1 MKKYILIIVTISIM
15 FLMILF
21 ILDLTDITQYI
32 PFSKQYDQLGFV
44 GTYVGSL
51 LGSVI
56 TLFGVYQTIK
66 YEKEK
71 DFEKNQLKNK
81 PYFYNIDFYGKYDPK
96 EVIYFILSEDAS
108 LNNKKKS
115 KQLAIIKNTDNAIL
129 IVDHIS
135 INSIN
140 YYPAIGEVI
149 DKNQVAC
156 IEIYSN
162 NDIELR
168 DIKLYVKDIIGN
180 RYNYM
185 LEYSTKEKKI
195 VGLKEI

>member
-1 MKKYILIIVTISIM
+1 MKKYILIIIITSLI
-15 FLMILF
+15 FLSMVLV
-21 ILDLTDITQYI
+21 LDITNITQYI
-32 PFSKQYDQLGFV
+32 PFSKQYDWLGFV
-44 GTYVGSL
+44 GTYVGSI

-71 DFEKNQLKNK
+71 DFEKNQLNNK
-81 PYFYNIDFYGKYDPK
+81 PYFYNIDPYGKYDPK

-108 LNNKKKS
+108 FNNKKKS

-135 INSIN
+135 INNIK
-140 YYPAIGEVI
+140 YYPAMGEVI

-156 IEIYSN
+156 LEIYSN
-162 NDIELR
+162 NDIELKE
-168 DIKLYVKDIIGN
+168 INLYVKDIIGN
-180 RYNYM
+180 EYNYM
-185 LEYSTKEKKI
+185 LEYSAEEDKI
-195 VGLKEI
+195 VRLKEI